1 MTESTHGAI
10 DLSIASEQKPTFQ
23 AMGYCKTKYYFYSR
37 TTNQVIALKLSQIK
51 APWLFSLANLSWWQQ
66 AYPTQDKRCHD
77 KVNWTQISSDLI
89 RQCHEIGEFK
99 GIRPAPAKRLA

>member
-1 MTESTHGAI
+1 MKESTHGAT
-10 DLSIASEQKPTFQ
+10 DLSVASALKPSFQ
-23 AMGYCKTKYYFYSR
+23 AMGFNKTKYYFYAR
-37 TTNQVIALKLSQIK
+37 ATNQVIALKLGQIK
-51 APWLFSLANLSWWQQ
+51 VPWLFSLADLHWWQQ